1 MFFLRFVDFASIF
14 GKMKKTERAAMFR
27 LGGISM
33 KEVVR
38 VGYIGLGRRGMAM
51 LKDCFAQMSDVQV
64 VAVCDVA
71 EKKNL
76 AARDLL
82 LEMGRP
88 APGLYTDYRDM
99 LKNETLDAAVI
110 MTGWNDR
117 LEMAMDAMNSGL
129 YTAIEVG
136 CAYDISQCYALIETY
151 ERTKSPVMM
160 LENGC
165 YDRREMAAIAMAR
178 KGAFGRIVQCVGG
191 YRHDLRREDLLKQ
204 NKDGTYDVDHYRMTE
219 YVYRNCDQYPTH
231 ELGPISKLLK
241 LNRGNRMLSLRSITT
256 GAVGLHE
263 YARDHL
269 PEDHP
274 FYNTPVAQ
282 SDIVTTFIECSNGE
296 QIMLTLDTTLPRPF
310 YCRDFSVRGTKGMCI
325 ESSGKVCTWFMD
337 GQPKAFNNEAQW
349 LEENDHPLHREY
361 RQQVRG
367 GHDGIDWLTTRA
379 FVESV
384 KRGIEPPI
392 DAYDT
397 ALWLSIAPL
406 SEMSIAQGGAAV
418 PVPDFTNGKW
428 FRREPPVFS
437 KYSLD
442 EVCEDPDTPIV
453 P

>member
-1 MFFLRFVDFASIF
+1 
-14 GKMKKTERAAMFR
+14 
-27 LGGISM
+27 M

-51 LKDCFAQMSDVQV
+51 LKDCFAQMSDVQI

>member
-1 MFFLRFVDFASIF
+1 
-14 GKMKKTERAAMFR
+14 
-27 LGGISM
+27 M

-88 APGLYTDYRDM
+88 APSLYTDYRDM

-117 LEMAMDAMNSGL
+117 LEMAMDAMDAGL

-379 FVESV
+379 FIESV

-428 FRREPPVFS
+428 FHREPPVFS

>member
-1 MFFLRFVDFASIF
+1 
-14 GKMKKTERAAMFR
+14 
-27 LGGISM
+27 M

>member
-1 MFFLRFVDFASIF
+1 
-14 GKMKKTERAAMFR
+14 
-27 LGGISM
+27 M

-442 EVCEDPDTPIV
+442 EVCEAMSKKRDEEEV
-453 P
+453 W